1 MSNIVQLSDVDGI
14 PRYYDFG
21 TRNSSFLL
29 TAKELKELGRK
40 NWYFML
46 EVKHPEFGIF
56 DLDPYSPN
64 LTREQIGRI
73 LIECKDNPWYYLRE
87 VINVPIRGGSKTS
100 LYLHRAG
107 CAAAW
112 CFMHSFDFELVQP
125 RQTYKTTML
134 TAIMSYMVLFV
145 YQNID
150 IMYMHKT
157 ETRCADNVRLLRDY
171 IMALPKYLNP
181 WGKMKHPPGAQ
192 SLRYEEHHVSVAVV
206 SAARRETDASDKSRG
221 YSLFTGFFDECEFV
235 PFMKAV
241 LDGAG
246 PTIAQARITAKNQ
259 GLPSC
264 MMYASTPG
272 DLETQEGKDWQ
283 GIIDELP
290 VFDESYYDMT
300 TAELEDLK
308 RVTPKEGD
316 APNRKPISMFY
327 IEFNYIQLRKDADWL
342 RTQYFEA
349 VKNQS
354 IGEYRRG
361 VLLQR
366 FRGEGGSF
374 FQQADLDYIAQH
386 IHEPDYCIKLMD
398 KYDLFVYKHNI
409 SYPDLT
415 SRTPYFDMNVPYL
428 IGIDCATGKNGDNTT
443 FCIVHPYTL
452 EVVGELLSPLMGG
465 LDLMRCVTILA
476 KMIPRALFCLEANM
490 TGVDIIDFVQ
500 ESPHLMNRF
509 YHDPRAAE
517 LTKNVTN
524 PQDVKGGMVR
534 RAEAKK
540 YYGTNVTGPV
550 RKTMFNILRETV
562 HDYKHLIN
570 TKYLV
575 KDIMNL
581 VDVKGKMQAM
591 AGEHDDM
598 VMAYLHTLYVLKYG
612 FDLGRFGIN
621 KNLCTYTKTTDILQE
636 YHESLQEDIIDNRPM
651 DNSLMSTSYESQM
664 YHDIIDANYNGYD
677 RDDNRDVYGY
687 TRNDYLKNSQLPT
700 SDVVKATRE
709 GLSMLMD
716 VNSMFLDY

>member
-1 MSNIVQLSDVDGI
+1 MSNIIQLPDADGI

-29 TAKELKELGRK
+29 TAKELKELGIK
-40 NWYFML
+40 HWYFML
-46 EVKHPEFGIF
+46 EVKHPEFDIF
-56 DLDPYSPN
+56 DLDPYSAA
-64 LTREQIGRI
+64 LSREHVGRI

-87 VINVPIRGGSKTS
+87 VIKIPIRGGSKTN

-107 CAAAW
+107 CAAIW
-112 CFMHSFDFELVQP
+112 CFMHSFDFQLVQP
-125 RQTYKTTML
+125 RQTYKTTVL

-157 ETRCADNVRLLRDY
+157 EKRCSENVGILRDY

-181 WGKMKHPPGAQ
+181 WSKMKHPPGTQ
-192 SLRYEEHHVSVAVV
+192 SLRYEKHNVSVAVV
-206 SAARRETDASDKSRG
+206 SAARRETDATDKSRG
-221 YSLFTGFFDECEFV
+221 YSLFTSFIDECEFI
-235 PFMKAV
+235 PYMKAV

-246 PTIAQARITAKNQ
+246 PTIAQARITAKNE

-264 MMYASTPG
+264 MMFASTPG
-272 DLETQEGKDWQ
+272 DLETQEGRDWQ
-283 GIIDELP
+283 SIIDGLP
-290 VFDESYYDMT
+290 VFDESLYDKT
-300 TAELEDLK
+300 TAELEDMK
-308 RVTPKEGD
+308 RVTPK
-316 APNRKPISMFY
+316 PNDPPDRKPTTMLY

-342 RTQYFEA
+342 RMQYFEA

-374 FQQADLDYIAQH
+374 FQQADLDYIQQH
-386 IHEPDYCIKLMD
+386 IREPDYCIKLMD
-398 KYDLFVYKHNI
+398 KYELFVYKHQI
-409 SYPDLT
+409 AYPDLT

-428 IGIDCATGKNGDNTT
+428 IGMDCATGKNGDNTT

-452 EVVGELLSPLMGG
+452 EVVGELLSPVMGG

-476 KMIPRALFCLEANM
+476 KMIPRALFCLESNM
-490 TGVDIIDFVQ
+490 TGVDVIDFVQ
-500 ESPHLMNRF
+500 ESPHLENRF

-524 PQDVKGGMVR
+524 PHDVKGG
-534 RAEAKK
+534 
-540 YYGTNVTGPV
+540 
-550 RKTMFNILRETV
+550 I
-562 HDYKHLIN
+562 HLIY

-575 KDIMNL
+575 QDIANL
-581 VDVKGKMQAM
+581 VDVKGKMQA
-591 AGEHDDM
+591 ASGAHDDL

-621 KNLCTYTKTTDILQE
+621 KNLCTYSKTADILEQ
-636 YHESLQEDIIDNRPM
+636 YHQSVNESVVDNRPM
-651 DNSLMSTSYESQM
+651 ESSLLSSSYEAQM

-677 RDDNRDVYGY
+677 REDNRDVYGY

-700 SDVVKATRE
+700 ADVVKATRE